1 MTTPFTALEKRQ
13 LRCALPKHP
22 DIVPVT
28 PHLGNHGWANSWD
41 RPCRPGLWCQ
51 YACVPGKL
59 MHQWDPTATAYRH
72 PESERGGL
80 YCGADGI
87 ARKPYPNRG
96 YCYTA
101 PRKVPVLNLNSKQVH
116 ICQTVLPGD
125 EAMRIPNRVAPG
137 HSVGLAVPGQEYWID
152 SGAHYYVNF
161 PGTPLNE
168 ACVWGNRNKPSG
180 NWAPYILALKLR
192 DDGEIFV
199 TLGWNP
205 VWLEYA
211 TPFRN
216 AVPNFGVKVVCK
228 GSGCKNTPCTID
240 PAVNRVN
247 SVSHPQNQ
255 FSGAGGASACVATAD
270 RRSTIKIILFPRGK
284 GHIY

>member
-1 MTTPFTALEKRQ
+1 
-13 LRCALPKHP
+13 
-22 DIVPVT
+22 
-28 PHLGNHGWANSWD
+28 
-41 RPCRPGLWCQ
+41 
-51 YACVPGKL
+51 

-180 NWAPYILALKLR
+180 NVSFPNLYPHLDNYSYYI
-192 DDGEIFV
+192 
-199 TLGWNP
+199 
-205 VWLEYA
+205 
-211 TPFRN
+211 
-216 AVPNFGVKVVCK
+216 NFAIV
-228 GSGCKNTPCTID
+228 GSLYFGIE
-240 PAVNRVN
+240 A
-247 SVSHPQNQ
+247 
-255 FSGAGGASACVATAD
+255 A
-270 RRSTIKIILFPRGK
+270 
-284 GHIY
+284 